1 MVGLPRA
8 CVSMV
13 FPTVQLTRRIDRVHP
28 LLRSAMAVV
37 SGLALTVALADSARL
52 LANDHERDRL
62 KELQTAYV
70 TNASQKTVRAFH
82 FGSQGSGD
90 VFSNHTSHTNR
101 LVPVYVFG
109 KKADLGAVMGVNS
122 RYRDAEKIK
131 ATYGFLPENTLNPR
145 AVYADQSDLYW
156 VQKQAI
162 ARGAKHLF
170 IVWFDGLDWP
180 TTQAAAVVKTGKVYE
195 EGKGL
200 GLVFQDY
207 NAGGTAQY
215 GFVVTSPT
223 HDQSRP
229 DVNTQTITIPSTSLA
244 GGYDARIAGP
254 NPWTLG
260 PLGSKAP
267 GYLKGQSANEIDR
280 AGVRAVG
287 GILHAYTDSSQSA
300 AEMISGVKSY
310 NNGVNFTDDG
320 RIVTTLF
327 HELQDQG
334 WKVGTVTSVPF
345 NHVSPAAMYAQD
357 VYRDDY
363 QDLAREMLGLPGIL
377 QQARQVPV
385 RPGLDVVM
393 GTGFGIITN
402 PKSLAAQGQNGVLGN
417 LFITDADLA
426 AVDIKNGGKYVV
438 VHTEPEI
445 DGGESLKRAATDAAR
460 RSSRLFG
467 LFGRRG
473 LDHLP
478 FQTADGRYD
487 PAPSIAGK
495 NDVRPAEWYTPTDRI
510 EQPTLAQMTEAALR
524 VMGAKP
530 DQPFALFIEAGDVDF
545 ALHAN
550 NLDNAIG
557 AIYSGEDAIRA
568 VIRWVE
574 TYSNWD
580 DSVLVVSSDHG
591 HYLVVDDPRV
601 LAGSR

>member
-1 MVGLPRA
+1 M
-8 CVSMV
+8 S
-13 FPTVQLTRRIDRVHP
+13 D
-28 LLRSAMAVV
+28 
-37 SGLALTVALADSARL
+37 
-52 LANDHERDRL
+52 
-62 KELQTAYV
+62 
-70 TNASQKTVRAFH
+70 ASQKTMRAYH
-82 FGSQGSGD
+82 FGSQGPGD

-101 LVPVYVFG
+101 LVPVYSLARRPTWALSWART
-109 KKADLGAVMGVNS
+109 ADIATP
-122 RYRDAEKIK
+122 EKIK
-131 ATYGFLPENTLNPR
+131 ATYGFLPENTINPR

-180 TTQAAAVVKTGKVYE
+180 TTQAAAMVKTGKVYA
-195 EGKGL
+195 EGKGS
-200 GLVFQDY
+200 GLIFQDY
-207 NAGGTAQY
+207 EAGGTAQY

-229 DVNTQTITIPSTSLA
+229 DVNTQTIMIPPTSLA

-267 GYLKGQSANEIDR
+267 GYLKGQSANENDR

-287 GILHAYTDSSQSA
+287 GVLHAYTDSSQSA
-300 AEMISGVKSY
+300 AEMISGIKSY

-377 QQARQVPV
+377 QQARQAPL
-385 RPGLDVVM
+385 RAGLDVVI

-402 PKSLAAQGQNGVLGN
+402 PKSLAAQGKNGVLGS

-438 VHTEPEI
+438 VHTEP
-445 DGGESLKRAATDAAR
+445 GTR
-460 RSSRLFG
+460 
-467 LFGRRG
+467 RRG
-473 LDHLP
+473 
-478 FQTADGRYD
+478 
-487 PAPSIAGK
+487 
-495 NDVRPAEWYTPTDRI
+495 
-510 EQPTLAQMTEAALR
+510 
-524 VMGAKP
+524 
-530 DQPFALFIEAGDVDF
+530 
-545 ALHAN
+545 
-550 NLDNAIG
+550 
-557 AIYSGEDAIRA
+557 
-568 VIRWVE
+568 VIKACC
-574 TYSNWD
+574 D
-580 DSVLVVSSDHG
+580 
-591 HYLVVDDPRV
+591 
-601 LAGSR
+601 